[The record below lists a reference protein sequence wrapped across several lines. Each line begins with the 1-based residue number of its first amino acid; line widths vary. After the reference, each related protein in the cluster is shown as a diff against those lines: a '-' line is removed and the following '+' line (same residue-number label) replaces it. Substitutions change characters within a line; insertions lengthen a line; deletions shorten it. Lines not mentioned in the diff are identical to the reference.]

1 MIFQNNQEKI
11 LRFQKFI
18 PVRIK
23 MCVCGVCMRVCV
35 FMFILVYYKDIG
47 RTISL
52 EILQANQDK
61 MFWKSKFFSTMQYG
75 NYKLGWVIRI
85 FVMLLDLRL
94 ISLSL
99 WRSDC
104 TPSFPLRCCL
114 SKFSTQDGQFHYCLW
129 VLSSGVFLLS

>member
-18 PVRIK
+18 LVRIK
-23 MCVCGVCMRVCV
+23 MCMWCVRVCLFI
-35 FMFILVYYKDIG
+35 FMLVYCKDIG

-61 MFWKSKFFSTMQYG
+61 TFWKPKCFCTVRYG
-75 NYKLGWVIRI
+75 NYKLGWVIRV
-85 FVMLLDLRL
+85 FVMSLDLRL

-104 TPSFPLRCCL
+104 TPSFPLSCCL